1 MRVRCGRCQTDFEIS
16 GPGRFQCPAC
26 GALNEVRAAAGAP
39 SPPPSPPPGFSD
51 PGSQMPPGMG
61 APAPP
66 PPPEPPSPK
75 TTCPACEFSF
85 IVGDIEV
92 AVCPMCG
99 EEVTVKPN
107 S

>member
-1 MRVRCGRCQTDFEIS
+1 MRVRCGRCHTDFEIS

-26 GALNEVRAAAGAP
+26 GAVNEVRAAAGDAP
-39 SPPPSPPPGFSD
+39 PSRVGDPAGSMAPGMGAPPPPPSPPPY
-51 PGSQMPPGMG
+51 
-61 APAPP
+61 
-66 PPPEPPSPK
+66 EPPSPK

-99 EEVTVKPN
+99 EKVTLKPPG
-107 S
+107 